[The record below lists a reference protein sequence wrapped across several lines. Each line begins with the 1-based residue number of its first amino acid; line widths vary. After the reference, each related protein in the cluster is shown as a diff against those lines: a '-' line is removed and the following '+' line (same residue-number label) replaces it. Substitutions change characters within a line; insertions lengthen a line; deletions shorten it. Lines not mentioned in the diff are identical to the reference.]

1 MKKKNTG
8 KFNYSS
14 SANQGC
20 NQHVNMFKRIDFA
33 ELQRSVN
40 MIKWHFMVILVNLS
54 SKFPFD
60 ISRLWVDQSW
70 KKWCQLSLRSSVR
83 PCILNQFS
91 NRKWLIYLNL
101 KLKKQGRIH
110 GQYQSRTGGQGRKCV
125 FSHFST
131 RSPWTDR
138 PTDGRTD
145 GRTDGQSLL

>member
-1 MKKKNTG
+1 MNFFAHLVTLVTESWCFQARKWQKRKKKKNTG

-33 ELQRSVN
+33 ELRRSVN

-70 KKWCQLSLRSSVR
+70 KKWCQLSLHSSVR

-101 KLKKQGRIH
+101 KLKKKT
-110 GQYQSRTGGQGRKCV
+110 RTTSISCV
-125 FSHFST
+125 QDINSI
-131 RSPWTDR
+131 RW
-138 PTDGRTD
+138 
-145 GRTDGQSLL
+145 LKLA